1 MRRVLCLFLSWPLV
15 LGLLHAREPNWER
28 LAQQV
33 APLLEKGTL
42 VISQGGQPVFQ
53 FHHQAKPLW
62 IPASTLK
69 IATALYALELW
80 GASFRYTTE
89 IYLRDQRDLLIRGLG
104 DPFLVS
110 EELQQLGRDLQKL
123 SLPPLRH
130 LLLDNSAFAY
140 PLLANGVERSN
151 NPYDALNGALLT
163 NFNTVHLEK
172 KTDGTLVS
180 GEPQT
185 PITPLSLQQGQ
196 QLPVGKHR
204 LNLARDPQQAQ
215 QYVGELMQAIWE
227 PMGIRFSGK
236 IRVAERS
243 SSDTLL
249 RRFENSR
256 SLEEV
261 IQGMLRYS
269 NNFIANQLLLAAA
282 LEQDPT
288 LIKIDFSKAT
298 EFWKAWWEK
307 RFGELGQSLQ
317 VVEASGISKQNQ
329 LSPSLML
336 ALLDQFR
343 PYSELLPTVEGL
355 RAKTGTLRGIY
366 TLAGYAGPEN
376 EWEFILFLEQ
386 NRNSRNEIAALIRE
400 ATQAF

>member
-1 MRRVLCLFLSWPLV
+1 
-15 LGLLHAREPNWER
+15 
-28 LAQQV
+28 
-33 APLLEKGTL
+33 
-42 VISQGGQPVFQ
+42 
-53 FHHQAKPLW
+53 
-62 IPASTLK
+62 
-69 IATALYALELW
+69 
-80 GASFRYTTE
+80 
-89 IYLRDQRDLLIRGLG
+89 
-104 DPFLVS
+104 
-110 EELQQLGRDLQKL
+110 
-123 SLPPLRH
+123 
-130 LLLDNSAFAY
+130 
-140 PLLANGVERSN
+140 
-151 NPYDALNGALLT
+151 
-163 NFNTVHLEK
+163 
-172 KTDGTLVS
+172 
-180 GEPQT
+180 
-185 PITPLSLQQGQ
+185 
-196 QLPVGKHR
+196 
-204 LNLARDPQQAQ
+204 
-215 QYVGELMQAIWE
+215 MQAIWE

-317 VVEASGISKQNQ
+317 VVEASGISRQNQ

-336 ALLDQFR
+336 ALLDRFR